1 MENIRWILLLAG
13 LVVIFGIYL
22 LGQLQAPRKKP
33 SRRHGLQS
41 QQDDA
46 MPALEDIDDDP
57 VLDEELEQ
65 LGQMIAADTP
75 AALSMPV
82 TEISA
87 DKPGSEPGPELQP
100 KSATE
105 PKSTPKP
112 ALARS
117 RTDRVFSLFVIAPAG
132 VPFRGPVLLGAMA
145 AAGLEYGEM
154 QIFHSAEIV
163 NDQQQVLFY
172 AASMK
177 EPGTFDLS
185 AMENFVTEGVALF
198 LQIPGTMNA
207 AHAFDAMVD
216 ASRMLAETLGG
227 TVCDASRS
235 VLTKQ
240 TIGHMREEV
249 ISCQLQGRVSN
260 KAS

>member
-13 LVVIFGIYL
+13 LVVILGIYL
-22 LGQLQAPRKKP
+22 LSRFQAPRQPPSQPP

-41 QQDDA
+41 QQDNA
-46 MPALEDIDDDP
+46 AHTLEDIDDDP

-75 AALSMPV
+75 AEESMQV

-87 DKPGSEPGPELQP
+87 GKRESESEP
-100 KSATE
+100 E
-105 PKSTPKP
+105 PMQ
-112 ALARS
+112 
-117 RTDRVFSLFVIAPAG
+117 TDRVFSLFVMSPAG
-132 VPFRGPVLLGAMA
+132 VPFRGPVLLGAMD

-154 QIFHSAEIV
+154 QIFHRSETV
-163 NDQQQVLFY
+163 GDQEQVLFY
-172 AASMK
+172 AASIK

-185 AMENFVTEGVALF
+185 AMENFVTEGVVLF
-198 LQIPGTMNA
+198 LQLPGTMNA
-207 AHAFDAMVD
+207 AVAFDAMVV
-216 ASRMLAETLGG
+216 ASRMLAGTLGG

-249 ISCQLQGRVSN
+249 ISCQLQERVAN
-260 KAS
+260 TAS

>member
-13 LVVIFGIYL
+13 LVVILGIYL
-22 LGQLQAPRKKP
+22 LDRLQSSHKNP

-41 QQDDA
+41 HLLQDDA
-46 MPALEDIDDDP
+46 VQTLEGDGDP

-65 LGQMIAADTP
+65 LGQIIAADTP
-75 AALSMPV
+75 AAQPMHV
-82 TEISA
+82 TKISA
-87 DKPGSEPGPELQP
+87 GKPEPELKPKPGPEP
-100 KSATE
+100 E
-105 PKSTPKP
+105 PEPVQVR
-112 ALARS
+112 A
-117 RTDRVFSLFVIAPAG
+117 DRVFSLFVIAPAG

-154 QIFHSAEIV
+154 QIFHRSETV
-163 NDQQQVLFY
+163 NDQEQVLFY
-172 AASMK
+172 AASIK

-198 LQIPGTMNA
+198 LQLPGTMNA
-207 AHAFDAMVD
+207 ARAFDAMVD

-235 VLTKQ
+235 VLTQQ

-249 ISCQLQGRVSN
+249 ISCQLQKRVAN
-260 KAS
+260 TAS

>member
-13 LVVIFGIYL
+13 LVIILGIYL
-22 LGQLQAPRKKP
+22 LSRLQSVRETPP
-33 SRRHGLQS
+33 RRHGMQS
-41 QQDDA
+41 QLLRDDA
-46 MPALEDIDDDP
+46 VQTLEGDDDP

-65 LGQMIAADTP
+65 LGQMISADTQ
-75 AALSMPV
+75 AAESLHV
-82 TEISA
+82 TEISTG
-87 DKPGSEPGPELQP
+87 KPESESELKLRPKPKPGPEP
-100 KSATE
+100 E
-105 PKSTPKP
+105 PVQVR
-112 ALARS
+112 A
-117 RTDRVFSLFVIAPAG
+117 DRVFSLFVIAPAG

-154 QIFHSAEIV
+154 QIFHRSETV
-163 NDQQQVLFY
+163 NDQEQVLFY
-172 AASMK
+172 AASIK

-198 LQIPGTMNA
+198 LQLPGTMNA
-207 AHAFDAMVD
+207 ARAFDAMVD

-235 VLTKQ
+235 VLTQQ

-249 ISCQLQGRVSN
+249 ISCQLQKRVAN
-260 KAS
+260 TAS